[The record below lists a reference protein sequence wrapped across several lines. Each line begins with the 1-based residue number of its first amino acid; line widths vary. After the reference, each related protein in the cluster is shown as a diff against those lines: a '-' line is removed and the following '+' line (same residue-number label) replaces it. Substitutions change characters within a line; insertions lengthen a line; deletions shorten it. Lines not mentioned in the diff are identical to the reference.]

1 MGGHSSG
8 PSAYEMAQQ
17 QERAAKEAEERLRA
31 EEAEKVAKANAVAS
45 TGTTTGGEGTSG
57 ALTAAAKKRKGATL
71 AGEGEST
78 FSRSVSKMGE

>member
-8 PSAYEMAQQ
+8 PSAYKLAKQ
-17 QERAAKEAEERLRA
+17 QEKARKEAEAELSA
-31 EEAEKVAKANAVAS
+31 EEAKRVAKANDTAS

-57 ALTAAAKKRKGATL
+57 ALSEAAKKRKGATL

-78 FSRSVSKMGE
+78 FSRSVSRMGE